1 MVWRALE
8 PDWVQLSGI
17 WRTDHCK
24 PGREDAD
31 KYQGTKNNPQSDG
44 VKEIEKILK
53 TAYQNRKFIKE
64 QDSYSYLEA
73 IRNIVV
79 VELLFSTGGRV
90 SEIANLKENDINLR
104 TGEIIINGKGKQTK
118 NYTGM

>member
-1 MVWRALE
+1 
-8 PDWVQLSGI
+8 
-17 WRTDHCK
+17 
-24 PGREDAD
+24 
-31 KYQGTKNNPQSDG
+31 
-44 VKEIEKILK
+44 
-53 TAYQNRKFIKE
+53 
-64 QDSYSYLEA
+64 
-73 IRNIVV
+73 V